1 MDSFK
6 PLSPLHTY
14 DDPLDV
20 DDSYALFPLLDD
32 VEGTSTWFNDFTP
45 SSDLDFDSQ
54 HSQIF
59 CSLCDCLMNIE
70 EKPITRKKRRRDE
83 EEQTA
88 PICADCIIST
98 SSDSKSKNS
107 KTKRLTKRKR
117 SKADGKAGGN
127 GESIQ
132 LKKLR

>member
-70 EKPITRKKRRRDE
+70 EKPITRKKSRRHLYVQIVSLVLHPIPRVKIQRQRDLLSARDPRQMVKQAE
-83 EEQTA
+83 M
-88 PICADCIIST
+88 
-98 SSDSKSKNS
+98 
-107 KTKRLTKRKR
+107 
-117 SKADGKAGGN
+117 
-127 GESIQ
+127 ESQ
-132 LKKLR
+132 YN